1 MHVKPMYPSV
11 PPSPINKKAHK
22 DLGLKHGAMWHSHLS
37 GVAEVDGSSNRTG
50 LSLAKHGCSRTG
62 YSLCR
67 KQASFLFLVQLLPPM
82 AHRQSLT
89 AGFFWLQKE
98 KLTLGRCEWHV
109 PAYRLQL
116 PKGQVGGEMLGE
128 KAEPGSCPQHTEERP
143 ETARNA
149 AREVTALRQK
159 SSQQG

>member
-22 DLGLKHGAMWHSHLS
+22 DLGLKHGAMWRSHLS
-37 GVAEVDGSSNRTG
+37 VEEGAQPRVAEVDGSSNRKG
-50 LSLAKHGCSRTG
+50 LNLAKHGCSRTG

-89 AGFFWLQKE
+89 AGFFWLQKK

-109 PAYRLQL
+109 PAYSLQL

-128 KAEPGSCPQHTEERP
+128 KAEPGFCPQHTEERP
-143 ETARNA
+143 ETDRNS
-149 AREVTALRQK
+149 ARELQH
-159 SSQQG
+159 